1 MPGPTP
7 AHAHVIQDDDEAPA
21 AAKAHAGTSPVALA
35 DALTEVPGTRSAL
48 NSRPSLRSWRDTRA
62 HTPHA
67 PARRKIQQRGATG

>member
-21 AAKAHAGTSPVALA
+21 AAQAHAGAVALA
-35 DALTEVPGTRSAL
+35 DALLEVPGTRSAL
-48 NSRPSLRSWRDTRA
+48 NSRPPLRSWRDTRT